1 MLDKPLLEVM
11 WIASGCTYL
20 SDLSDFKYLSEGCRA
35 SLLRALEDIPPDATP
50 LSEWND
56 ALQYLAQESPQ
67 PTREAARGRLI
78 GALKNR

>member
-1 MLDKPLLEVM
+1 MMDKPLLEMM
-11 WIASGCTYL
+11 WIKSSYTYL
-20 SDLSDFKYLSEGCRA
+20 SDLKCLFDECRA
-35 SLLRALEDIPPDATP
+35 SLIKVLEDIPPDDIP
-50 LSEWND
+50 LFEWND